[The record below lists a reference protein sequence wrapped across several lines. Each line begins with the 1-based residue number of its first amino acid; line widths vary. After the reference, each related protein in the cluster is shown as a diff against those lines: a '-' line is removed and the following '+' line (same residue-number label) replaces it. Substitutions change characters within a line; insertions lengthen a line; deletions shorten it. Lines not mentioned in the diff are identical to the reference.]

1 MFRIIISII
10 LWPLALLVFLLFVA
24 IFLLLRLFIKPI
36 PLFPF
41 VRFACRMMMLAAGQW
56 LKIEGNLPDKNG
68 QPYLYLFNH
77 ESMFDPFMLGGSVKH
92 YITGVGANHQFSYPV
107 WGFLIKRYGAIP
119 IKRKKLVEA
128 IHSLDIAEE
137 SIRNG
142 ISFIISPE
150 GTRTVSGQ
158 MGPFKKGPFHVALKT
173 GVTIVPVA
181 LIGAYKAKKKTDWK
195 INPGIL
201 TIRFGDPISGEQYK
215 EMDIDKLQIH
225 IREKIQQLIDNKSED
240 KKL

>member
-1 MFRIIISII
+1 MFRTIISII
-10 LWPLALLVFLLFVA
+10 LWPVALLVFLLFVA

-36 PLFPF
+36 PLFPY

-56 LKIEGNLPDKNG
+56 LRIEGNLPDKKG

-77 ESMFDPFMLGGSVKH
+77 ESMFDPFMFAGSVKH
-92 YITGVGANHQFSYPV
+92 YITGVGANYQFSYPV

-119 IKRKKLVEA
+119 IKRKELDEA

-137 SIRNG
+137 SIHNG

-181 LIGAYKAKKKTDWK
+181 LMGAYEAKKKTDWK
-195 INPGIL
+195 LNPGIL

-215 EMDIDKLQIH
+215 NMDLDSLRNV
-225 IREKIQQLIDNKSED
+225 IRSKITDLINQSKSR
-240 KKL
+240 K